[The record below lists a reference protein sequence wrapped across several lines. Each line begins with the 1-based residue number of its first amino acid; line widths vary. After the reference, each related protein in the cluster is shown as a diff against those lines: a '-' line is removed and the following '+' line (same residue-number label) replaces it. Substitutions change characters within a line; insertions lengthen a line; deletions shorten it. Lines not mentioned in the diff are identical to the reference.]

1 MANKHSDKQNK
12 WLEIWHKGKLQKFFR
27 VSYDVFWNVLLFF
40 IILGLIGFFFVGGVG
55 AGYFAS
61 LVKDEPIR
69 SKAEME
75 KRIYNYEETTLV
87 YFDNNQYLGKLS
99 SDLYREEINIDD
111 VSEHVISALIATED
125 EYFFEHPGV
134 VPKAILRALFQE
146 VSNSSIK
153 TGGSTLTQQLIKNQI
168 LTNEV
173 SFERK
178 AKEILLALRLE
189 QFFDKEK
196 ILEAYLNVVPFGRD
210 SSGRNIAG
218 IQTAAQGIFGVDAA
232 DLNLPQAAYIAG
244 LPQSPFYY
252 TPFKNG
258 GELKSEEGLEPG
270 LERMKVVLER
280 MYETGVITKQEYEEA
295 LEYDIVS
302 DFAEWQ
308 PLPIQQYPFLTFEI
322 EKRARDILTV
332 ILAEQDGYTKEDLEN
347 NEQLREQYKIIAD
360 RDLRQNGYKIHT
372 TIDKEI
378 YDKFQEIA
386 KEYDRF
392 APTHTIVVT
401 DPETGERQT
410 KELPVQVG
418 SILIENKTG
427 RIIAF
432 VGGRDFSISELNHAT
447 DTLRPNGS
455 TMKPLLDYAPAF
467 EKGII
472 QPGSPIP
479 DVEFTYGGSAEPW
492 SPANYTG
499 REHGLTSARLAL
511 ARSYNIPAA
520 RTYLKMLNE
529 RPAEYLKEMGFTSLT
544 EGDMYNASMSIGGL
558 TNGVTVEE
566 NVNAYVT
573 FANYGKFVDAYMIE
587 RIETKDGELI
597 YEHESEPVEVFSPQ
611 TAYLTLDMMR
621 DVLKYGTATYTNYVL
636 NHKNVDWAGKTG
648 TTQNWQDTWFVATN
662 PNVTIGSWMGYDTYD
677 ANGDGSADP
686 EIINLKCSSCD
697 LGYSNRNV
705 RFWSMLVNA
714 ASEIRP
720 ELMIPQERFKNPGGI
735 VRTSICEV
743 SGLLP
748 GEACQELGLVK
759 SEVFNA
765 KYVPKKEDYSL
776 IKGNYVTIDEKVYAS
791 GENTPE
797 EFTQEGYFLNPKF
810 LKDMEWDKI
819 EDLNKLIPDR
829 EGWEQIKVPEVEELE
844 NDEKAPSSPKNVAVE
859 NEQLIWEK
867 PKEKDVIGYR
877 IYQTDQEDQPGEL
890 IGSTTELEFM
900 IPAQD
905 KAYYVTAV
913 DYFGQES
920 DPSAT
925 VIYGELPDNSQ
936 CEEENDF
943 GFPFNDTDEEDC
955 TDDGTDTPPDDDHTG
970 NDRDPQTPGD
980 GHSDDGNTD
989 DGNTND
995 GNTGGGSTPP
1005 TDHEDQPG
1013 SDTGDNPNPDEDNN
1027 QEQPDTGQNEDGEG
1041 EDGIPDIL
1049 DRL

>member
-1 MANKHSDKQNK
+1 MANKHSDNQNK

-111 VSEHVISALIATED
+111 VSEHVINALIATED

-347 NEQLREQYKIIAD
+347 NEQLREQYKIISD

-955 TDDGTDTPPDDDHTG
+955 TDDGTDTPPDDDHAG
-970 NDRDPQTPGD
+970 NDGDPQTPGD